1 MRPIL
6 FIDRDGV
13 ILQEPKT
20 DFQIDHIEK
29 TSFVPGVITNLHKI
43 ATELGF
49 YKVMVTNQDGLGT
62 EAYPTN
68 QFEPFQQLM
77 IRTLAAEDFIFDEK
91 PVSEVFYLLEKM
103 YGITVIYDFN
113 VMGNCYLTAN
123 LTDESLFKKLDLIC
137 KITHSTYEKTDA
149 QIIIHSEGCL
159 K

>member
-13 ILQEPKT
+13 ILQEPST

-29 TSFVPGVITNLHKI
+29 TSFVPGAISNLHKI

-77 IRTLAAEDFIFDEK
+77 IRTLAAEDFVFDEIK
-91 PVSEVFYLLEKM
+91 
-103 YGITVIYDFN
+103 IADF
-113 VMGNCYLTAN
+113 GLARAFSIPIRTLTHEIET
-123 LTDESLFKKLDLIC
+123 LW
-137 KITHSTYEKTDA
+137 
-149 QIIIHSEGCL
+149 
-159 K
+159 